1 MTIEETLDVRQR
13 KFTEMGN
20 YGRNDLSLDP

>member
-1 MTIEETLDVRQR
+1 MTIEVTFDVRQR

>member
-13 KFTEMGN
+13 KFTEMGT
-20 YGRNDLSLDP
+20 YGRNDLSMGP

>member
-1 MTIEETLDVRQR
+1 MTIEVTLDVRQR
-13 KFTEMGN
+13 KFTEMGT